1 MSLYGI
7 GRGRLGGREE
17 GSGAEEN
24 ILGSR
29 NSRRRSK
36 GPDAVLSGQM
46 PAGEVGGGK
55 GVEEVEVDAILENLK
70 SKFRSA
76 HISRF

>member
-17 GSGAEEN
+17 GSGVEEH

-36 GPDAVLSGQM
+36 GPGCCVVRPNASG
-46 PAGEVGGGK
+46 
-55 GVEEVEVDAILENLK
+55 
-70 SKFRSA
+70 
-76 HISRF
+76 

>member
-24 ILGSR
+24 ILGGHSSR
-29 NSRRRSK
+29 
-36 GPDAVLSGQM
+36 
-46 PAGEVGGGK
+46 
-55 GVEEVEVDAILENLK
+55 
-70 SKFRSA
+70 
-76 HISRF
+76 